1 MTKWYDVDNNIKEL
15 IDDIYYG
22 YERYLLERELCSIHS
37 ENLIKDAINQITD
50 YVYGHDYILEQV
62 VEKDIYKVLR
72 SIDEMVKSDD
82 TYKVFQRYRP
92 LYLKLSN
99 VDMSNF
105 VVEEEHG
112 YFG

>member
-1 MTKWYDVDNNIKEL
+1 MF
-15 IDDIYYG
+15 
-22 YERYLLERELCSIHS
+22 RLL
-37 ENLIKDAINQITD
+37 N
-50 YVYGHDYILEQV
+50 
-62 VEKDIYKVLR
+62 

-82 TYKVFQRYRP
+82 PYKVFQRYRP